1 MTQQEILKMNHE
13 ILITFYEEQMRN
25 RHIAL
30 EEFRDAFSVKCQL
43 GPGATFY
50 ETLMQRYDES
60 CRRLDALR
68 HYYAGVP
75 VRNRYSTE
83 EAKAKLKAEQLIPA
97 WEAYLAYLA
106 AMPQL

>member
-13 ILITFYEEQMRN
+13 RLIAFYEEQMRN

-30 EEFRDAFSVKCQL
+30 EEFRDAFYPYL
-43 GPGATFY
+43 LEPAATFY
-50 ETLMQRYDES
+50 ETLKQRHAES
-60 CRRLDALR
+60 SSRLDALR

-75 VRNRYSTE
+75 VRDRYNTE